1 MVELRCIGLQLSYN
15 IPTAGLVYHNS
26 RAPFQPS
33 FLSPSSLVPRI
44 CRNFHHFFFIS
55 QQRRSSEGPAPWSA
69 KYERFSCKAPV
80 LIIVKLTNVEID
92 SAHTPSARP
101 IRSLDLECSWAGF
114 TETMGHRPTRVDVV
128 GILLPRATRS

>member
-15 IPTAGLVYHNS
+15 IPTAGVVYHTS

-33 FLSPSSLVPRI
+33 FLSPSSLVPRR
-44 CRNFHHFFFIS
+44 CRKLCHFFIS
-55 QQRRSSEGPAPWSA
+55 PQRRSSEGPAPWSA
-69 KYERFSCKAPV
+69 KYERFSCIAPV

-92 SAHTPSARP
+92 SAHKPSARP
-101 IRSLDLECSWAGF
+101 IRSLDLECYWADC
-114 TETMGHRPTRVDVV
+114 TEAMGHRPTRVDVV